1 MIDIEKLELAFQQ
14 ATERAIKI
22 HDALDIPYVTANNNQ
37 VVEMLHGEV
46 IRVIEPPHNMV
57 NSYLTS

>member
-1 MIDIEKLELAFQQ
+1 MIDIEKLEQAFQQ

-46 IRVIEPPHNMV
+46 IRVIEPTHNIARRL
-57 NSYLTS
+57 S